1 MPTVMINGAIR
12 QYDKGTTFENIVRE
26 YQPKY
31 DYSIALVYFNGK
43 MVKKSVIKKLKA
55 EAAEGGES

>member
-1 MPTVMINGAIR
+1 MVRG
-12 QYDKGTTFENIVRE
+12 FELDESIPDDE
-26 YQPKY
+26 Y
-31 DYSIALVYFNGK
+31 VYFNGK